1 MIKLLFATHN
11 AHKVAE
17 LRAILATLS
26 ADSEETYEVLSF
38 DDIPGIPDVDETGTT
53 FAENAYLKAQ
63 ACANMGYITIADD
76 SGLTVDAL
84 GGAPGIYS
92 ARYSGT
98 HGDDRANNEKLLH
111 EMVGVEDRTAAYV
124 CAIACVFPS
133 GAHFTVQGICRGEI
147 VEMPRGAGGFG
158 YDPLFLIPEE
168 NLTFAELSAEEKNK
182 RSHRTAA
189 LKRFAEEFPKYRR

>member
-11 AHKVAE
+11 KHKVEE

-26 ADSEETYEVLSF
+26 EDSGETYEVLSF
-38 DDIPGIPDVDETGTT
+38 DDIPDIPDVEETGTT

-63 ACANMGYITIADD
+63 ACAHLGYITIADD

-98 HGDDRANNEKLLH
+98 HGDDLANNEKLLR
-111 EMVGVEDRTAAYV
+111 EMAGVSDRSAAYV
-124 CAIACVFPS
+124 CAIACVLPS
-133 GAHFTVQGICRGEI
+133 GEHFTVEGTCKGEI
-147 VEMPRGAGGFG
+147 TEAPRGAGGFG

-168 NLTFAELSAEEKNK
+168 DLTFAELTAEEKNK

-189 LKRFAEEFPKYRR
+189 LRRFAEELPKYRR

>member
-1 MIKLLFATHN
+1 MIRLLFATHN

-26 ADSEETYEVLSF
+26 ADSGEIYEVLSF
-38 DDIPGIPDVDETGTT
+38 DDVSDIPDVEETGTT
-53 FAENAYLKAQ
+53 FAENAYLKAN
-63 ACANMGYITIADD
+63 ACAHLGYITIADD
-76 SGLTVDAL
+76 SGLTVNAL

-92 ARYSGT
+92 ARYSGI
-98 HGDDRANNEKLLH
+98 HGDDRANNEKLLRA
-111 EMVGVEDRTAAYV
+111 MTGISDRSAAYV

-133 GAHFTVQGICRGEI
+133 GEYFTVEGTCSGEI
-147 VEMPRGAGGFG
+147 TAAPRGAGGFG

-168 NLTFAELSAEEKNK
+168 NLTFAELPTEEKNK

-189 LKRFAEEFPKYRR
+189 LKRFAEELPKYWR